1 MDRNEKTYTVPFGK
15 GSLKFKLPPSM
26 RGTLIESRHA
36 EPLPDVERATADALA
51 NPINSPP
58 LKELVSPHDT
68 VCIVFTDITRSSP
81 DHFFVPPILREL
93 KAAGIPDDHITLLCG
108 TGLHRPSTQEE
119 KRLKLGS
126 EVLGRYR
133 VLDNEPQNRAVLSD
147 LGTTQGGIPLSVNR
161 FVYEADLVIATG
173 IVEPHQY
180 AGYSGGRK
188 TVAIGAAGEPMIAYT
203 HGPHMVDH
211 PGTRLGNIKGNP
223 FHEAVAEA
231 AQRAGLR
238 FIVNVVQDE
247 QERPVAIF
255 AGEPE
260 ATFAR
265 LVKLAREL
273 YEVPI
278 PHQYDVAVAGVGFPK
293 DANIYQASR
302 AASYLFYAP
311 TSVVKEGGVL
321 IVPAPTPEGAG
332 EGVGEQRFFEEM
344 RGAVDISSFIEELR
358 RTGYPPG
365 AQRAFVMAKVM
376 EKNHVIFV
384 GSETPDLVR
393 QMHMIPAEHMDQAF
407 HIATKKMGRNDLDVL
422 VVPHALMTLPIV
434 DQNP

>member
-1 MDRNEKTYTVPFGK
+1 MGRHENTYSVPFGK
-15 GSLKFKLPPSM
+15 GSLEFELPPSM

-36 EPLPDVERATADALA
+36 EPLPDVERATVDALA
-51 NPINSPP
+51 NPVNSPP
-58 LKELVSPHDT
+58 LRELVSPHDT

-93 KAAGIPDDHITLLCG
+93 RAAGVRDDHVTLVCG
-108 TGLHRPSTQEE
+108 TGLHRPSTTEE
-119 KRLKLGS
+119 KRLKLGP
-126 EVLGRYR
+126 EVLDRYR
-133 VLDNEPQNRAVLSD
+133 VFDHEPQNRSGLAD
-147 LGTTQGGIPLSVNR
+147 LGTTEGGIPLSVNR
-161 FVYEADLVIATG
+161 FVYEADLVVATG

-203 HGPHMVDH
+203 HGHHMVDH
-211 PGTRLGNIKGNP
+211 PGTRLGQIKGNP
-223 FHEAVAEA
+223 FHEAVTEA
-231 AQRAGLR
+231 ARRAGLR

-247 QERPVAIF
+247 QKRPVAIL

-260 ATFAR
+260 ATFTR
-265 LVKLAREL
+265 LVKAAREL
-273 YEVPI
+273 YEVPV

-302 AASYLFYAP
+302 AASYLFFAP

-332 EGVGEQRFFEEM
+332 EGVGEQRFLEEM
-344 RGAVDISSFIEELR
+344 RGAVDISALIEELR

-384 GSETPDLVR
+384 GSETPDLVH
-393 QMHMIPAEHMDQAF
+393 QMHMIPAERMDQAF
-407 HIATKKMGRNDLDVL
+407 HIATEKMGRNDLDVL
-422 VVPHALMTLPIV
+422 IVPHALMTLPIV
-434 DQNP
+434 SQSP

>member
-1 MDRNEKTYTVPFGK
+1 MKRQENTYTVPFGK
-15 GSLKFKLPPSM
+15 GSLSFELPPGM

-36 EPLPDVERATADALA
+36 EPLRDVERATVDALA
-51 NPINSPP
+51 NPVNSPP
-58 LKELVSPHDT
+58 LKELVRPRDK

-81 DHFFVPPILREL
+81 DYFFVPPVLRDL

-126 EVLGRYR
+126 EVLDRYR

-147 LGTTQGGIPLSVNR
+147 LGTTQSGIPLSVNR

-203 HGPHMVDH
+203 HGPHMVDQ

-231 AQRAGLR
+231 ARRAGLR

-247 QERPVAIF
+247 QERPIAIF

-265 LVKLAREL
+265 LVKVAREL

-302 AASYLFYAP
+302 AASYLFFAP

-321 IVPAPTPEGAG
+321 IVPALTPEGAG
-332 EGVGEQRFFEEM
+332 EGVGEQRFLEEM
-344 RGAVDISSFIEELR
+344 RGAVDIPSLIEELR
-358 RTGYPPG
+358 RNGYPPG

-384 GSETPDLVR
+384 GSETPGLVR

-407 HIATKKMGRNDLDVL
+407 HIATNKMGRSDLDVL

-434 DQNP
+434 DQTP

>member
-1 MDRNEKTYTVPFGK
+1 DQV
-15 GSLKFKLPPSM
+15 
-26 RGTLIESRHA
+26 
-36 EPLPDVERATADALA
+36 
-51 NPINSPP
+51 
-58 LKELVSPHDT
+58 
-68 VCIVFTDITRSSP
+68 
-81 DHFFVPPILREL
+81 
-93 KAAGIPDDHITLLCG
+93 TLLCA
-108 TGLHRPSTQEE
+108 TGLHRPSTKEE
-119 KRLKLGS
+119 KGLKLGPG
-126 EVLGRYR
+126 VLDRYR
-133 VLDNEPQNRAVLSD
+133 VLDNEPQNPAALSD
-147 LGTTQGGIPLSVNR
+147 LGTTEGGIPLSVNR

-203 HGPHMVDH
+203 HGPQMVDH
-211 PGTRLGNIKGNP
+211 PGTRLGKIKGNP
-223 FHEAVAEA
+223 FHEAVTEA
-231 AQRAGLR
+231 ARRAGLR

-247 QERPVAIF
+247 QERPIAIF

-265 LVKLAREL
+265 LVKVARGL
-273 YEVPI
+273 YEVSI

-302 AASYLFYAP
+302 AASYLYFAP
-311 TSVVKEGGVL
+311 TSVVKDGGVL

-344 RGAVDISSFIEELR
+344 RGAADVSSLIEELR

-384 GSETPDLVR
+384 GSKTPDLVR

-407 HIATKKMGRNDLDVL
+407 HIATEKMGRDDLDVL

-434 DQNP
+434 DQRP